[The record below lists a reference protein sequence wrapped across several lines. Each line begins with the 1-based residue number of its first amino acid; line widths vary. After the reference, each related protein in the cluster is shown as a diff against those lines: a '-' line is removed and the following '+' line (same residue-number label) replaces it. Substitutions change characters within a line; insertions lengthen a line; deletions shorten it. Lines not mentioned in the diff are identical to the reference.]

1 MANSP
6 EGVIILPIREQS
18 CKEQVMP
25 VYAYRFDNCGVQF
38 ERQQSYN
45 DAALQICPECRK
57 KSLKRIISPVR
68 IVFKGSG
75 FYSTDYK
82 PSSASSSPKHSE
94 KEASK
99 DEGKAA
105 KPAKEAAATAKK
117 DKAD

>member
-1 MANSP
+1 MDRGA
-6 EGVIILPIREQS
+6 ERDIIRPIKELS

-25 VYAYRFDNCGVQF
+25 VYAYRCDNCGVQF
-38 ERQQSYN
+38 ERQQSYS

-82 PSSASSSPKHSE
+82 PSSASTSPKHAE
-94 KEASK
+94 KETSK
-99 DEGKAA
+99 DEGKTA
-105 KPAKEAAATAKK
+105 KTAKEPAPTAKK
-117 DKAD
+117 EKSD